1 MAHFPPATRSPPAT
15 IYSIELPCRELKRC
29 HCVRARLKQRSL
41 PTIFS
46 SSDDLLRRCSP
57 TTASFIELL
66 CFKFFLPSRFLGFTS
81 MAKPHMQ
88 KLRVVDSKSETKEL
102 EDVVF
107 VKPKQQGKY
116 IIVFDPL
123 DGSSNIE
130 SGVSTGTKL
139 LKLLQWS
146 ERSPLSTL
154 VLSKKGKICYPSWC
168 RNKNKSEAS
177 VLPKRRLLKKSE
189 GNRGRRIMRKDY
201 TISLPSILSIEKKRV
216 EVAEPFESP
225 PFPLAVERTRR
236 KNPLDA
242 SIILYRT
249 RIFYF
254 IKDAIPL
261 SQQLEHYKECQ
272 NILVKVAGQSNASS
286 IISGATHLVSAG
298 NTAAIRILLRILFQS
313 MNSPSQLGWQA
324 SGDDPCGQYWKGIT
338 CSNNREYLA
347 SEIISHYVIH
357 GVSVAEIVRNMITVM
372 GALIIA
378 STLQIVLGF
387 SGLRRNVARSYYRC
401 TNVRCNVRKHV
412 ERAINDPR
420 AFVTTYEGK
429 HNHEI
434 PTKNINPNI
443 PSRRDS
449 QASLSK
455 DEP

>member
-298 NTAAIRILLRILFQS
+298 NSDFIQ
-313 MNSPSQLGWQA
+313 N
-324 SGDDPCGQYWKGIT
+324 
-338 CSNNREYLA
+338 
-347 SEIISHYVIH
+347 
-357 GVSVAEIVRNMITVM
+357 
-372 GALIIA
+372 
-378 STLQIVLGF
+378 
-387 SGLRRNVARSYYRC
+387 YY
-401 TNVRCNVRKHV
+401 
-412 ERAINDPR
+412 
-420 AFVTTYEGK
+420 
-429 HNHEI
+429 
-434 PTKNINPNI
+434 INPLLNKR
-443 PSRRDS
+443 P
-449 QASLSK
+449 L
-455 DEP
+455 

>member
-1 MAHFPPATRSPPAT
+1 
-15 IYSIELPCRELKRC
+15 
-29 HCVRARLKQRSL
+29 
-41 PTIFS
+41 
-46 SSDDLLRRCSP
+46 
-57 TTASFIELL
+57 
-66 CFKFFLPSRFLGFTS
+66 
-81 MAKPHMQ
+81 
-88 KLRVVDSKSETKEL
+88 EL

-216 EVAEPFESP
+216 ERYIRFEIAAEPFESP

-254 IKDAIPL
+254 IK
-261 SQQLEHYKECQ
+261 
-272 NILVKVAGQSNASS
+272 
-286 IISGATHLVSAG
+286 
-298 NTAAIRILLRILFQS
+298 
-313 MNSPSQLGWQA
+313 
-324 SGDDPCGQYWKGIT
+324 
-338 CSNNREYLA
+338 
-347 SEIISHYVIH
+347 
-357 GVSVAEIVRNMITVM
+357 
-372 GALIIA
+372 
-378 STLQIVLGF
+378 
-387 SGLRRNVARSYYRC
+387 
-401 TNVRCNVRKHV
+401 
-412 ERAINDPR
+412 
-420 AFVTTYEGK
+420 
-429 HNHEI
+429 
-434 PTKNINPNI
+434 
-443 PSRRDS
+443 
-449 QASLSK
+449 
-455 DEP
+455 